1 MHVVLFQKTVFWQ
14 NCKKGHFLAIFYH
27 LSSVDVVQIT
37 SNFSRC
43 YLLARF
49 AWYIAQFWQLWQIL
63 KRVIFLR
70 FFSIFI
76 SNLPPEDDVI
86 EKKPMAE
93 PLLQF
98 PRRFQ
103 KSNWF
108 CSSTLN
114 QVLKTT
120 PIWWVLKTHTFREK
134 DRYEW
139 PPSPGTLFL
148 GFQTIQIWHIYGE
161 STTILVAQSM
171 YSLLEVP
178 SNP

>member
-1 MHVVLFQKTVFWQ
+1 MVLFQKTVFWQ

-76 SNLPPEDDVI
+76 SNLPPKDDVI

-98 PRRFQ
+98 PVDFKNLIGSALALWTKCSKRHLFGGYSKRILFGKRTGMNDPRLQ
-103 KSNWF
+103 KHYF
-108 CSSTLN
+108 
-114 QVLKTT
+114 
-120 PIWWVLKTHTFREK
+120 
-134 DRYEW
+134 
-139 PPSPGTLFL
+139 
-148 GFQTIQIWHIYGE
+148 
-161 STTILVAQSM
+161 
-171 YSLLEVP
+171 
-178 SNP
+178 

>member
-1 MHVVLFQKTVFWQ
+1 MLPLSKICMIYSTILAVVADLEKSDFFE
-14 NCKKGHFLAIFYH
+14 
-27 LSSVDVVQIT
+27 
-37 SNFSRC
+37 
-43 YLLARF
+43 
-49 AWYIAQFWQLWQIL
+49 
-63 KRVIFLR
+63 IFLNLHIKFTSWR
-70 FFSIFI
+70 WRHRKKTDGRTPITI
-76 SNLPPEDDVI
+76 S
-86 EKKPMAE
+86 
-93 PLLQF
+93 
-98 PRRFQ
+98 RRFQ

-139 PPSPGTLFL
+139 SPSPGTLFL

-161 STTILVAQSM
+161 STTIMVAQSM